1 MSGSNLPTVD
11 VVIPCYNE
19 EAVIAAC
26 LDRLLAQAQDI
37 NKIILVDNNSTDKSA
52 DVIKKYQ
59 HKYPSQIEYL
69 FEKQQGVQFARNLG
83 FNAATADIIA
93 RIDADVLVQP
103 GWARAIRQGYQKQPN
118 YMAASGPVDYY
129 DLPLRWLTKA
139 ITWVF
144 IFTANALF
152 THKNTLY
159 GSNMTLRRSAWGEIA
174 SDVLMEDG
182 IMEDTAV
189 SLALNR
195 ADLHIGH
202 LQQSHAS
209 ASGRRLRNTP
219 SHFWKY
225 NRMWWQTYK
234 KSGMPGTALGIRVIV
249 WFGNLVHAFG
259 WLILL
264 FHNPNTGQW
273 SLKPRLSSSD
283 QDRILP

>member
-1 MSGSNLPTVD
+1 MSSSSLPTVD

-19 EAVIAAC
+19 DQAIAAC
-26 LDRLLAQAQDI
+26 LDKLLAQSKDI
-37 NKIILVDNNSTDKSA
+37 DKIILVDNNSSDKTA
-52 DVIKKYQ
+52 TIIKKYQ
-59 HKYPSQIEYL
+59 QKHPQQIEYL

-103 GWARAIRQGYQKQPN
+103 GWAKSIRQGYQDHPH
-118 YMAASGPVDYY
+118 YMAASGSVDYY
-129 DLPLRWLTKA
+129 DLPFRHLTKA
-139 ITWVF
+139 VTCVF

-159 GSNMTLRRSAWGEIA
+159 GSNMTLRTSAWSKIVD
-174 SDVLMEDG
+174 DVLMSDG

-195 ADLHIGH
+195 ANLHIGH
-202 LQQSHAS
+202 INQSYAS

-219 SHFWKY
+219 RHFWKY
-225 NRMWWQTYK
+225 NSLWWQTYQ
-234 KSGMPGTALGIRVIV
+234 KSGLYGTAVGIRIIV
-249 WFGNLVHAFG
+249 WLGNLVHLVS

-264 FHNPNTGQW
+264 FHNPNTGKW
-273 SLKPRLSSSD
+273 SLKPQLTSSD